1 MSFLLEKVTMIR
13 CRLSTLMGQ
22 RKLKVADVV
31 RATGVPRTT
40 VTALYKETAER
51 IDLDSIEALCRYF
64 ECDVGDLLQCEAS
77 ER

>member
-1 MSFLLEKVTMIR
+1 MIR

-51 IDLDSIEALCRYF
+51 IDLDSIEALCRHF
-64 ECDVGDLLQCEAS
+64 ECDVGDLFQFEAS

>member
-1 MSFLLEKVTMIR
+1 MIR

-31 RATGVPRTT
+31 RAAGVPRTT

-64 ECDVGDLLQCEAS
+64 ECDVGDLLQIEAS